1 MAITVVVVLG
11 CLAGGVFWWSR
22 QSDSPEQRAYD
33 QLVRELNWSIRARI
47 LRWKTPANVAAVI
60 PFDRIESA
68 LDSRHDAL
76 VDELV
81 GMGFL
86 TNAVI
91 PIPGLPPGTTNER
104 VIMDEVQRRLT
115 NRPAPATS
123 FLTYWVSQTNLKI
136 TCRTSDLPVV
146 RAAVNSP

>member
-33 QLVRELNWSIRARI
+33 QLVREFNWTLQARI

-68 LDSRHDAL
+68 LDSRHSTL

-81 GMGFL
+81 GLGFL
-86 TNAVI
+86 TNAFI
-91 PIPGLPPGTTNER
+91 PISGLPPGMTNESA
-104 VIMDEVQRRLT
+104 IMDEVHRRMT
-115 NRPAPATS
+115 NRHGPPTG
-123 FLTYWVSQTNLKI
+123 FLTYWISQTNLKI